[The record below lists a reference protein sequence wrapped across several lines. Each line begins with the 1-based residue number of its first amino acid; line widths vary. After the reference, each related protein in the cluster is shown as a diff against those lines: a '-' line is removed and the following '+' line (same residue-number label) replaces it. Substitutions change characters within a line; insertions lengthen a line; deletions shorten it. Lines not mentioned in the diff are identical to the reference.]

1 MSDTAVLRLAGVSGL
16 LFLVLFIPSYLTPPD
31 APIATSTPQQVFE
44 YFNGRQGEILLLN
57 GVFLIFASFCFIVFM
72 GVLHHAAQRA
82 EAGGLGFSSIVLGGG
97 LMFVS
102 LMLVGAAAEIVHSA
116 TQARFQNFSVDAQLG
131 FLSLAMS
138 GWLYRFAF
146 VGMSAMIA
154 ATSLI
159 GLRGGLLPAWL
170 AWLGFAAAV
179 LALLR
184 YFGPLG
190 GWLCM
195 AWIAAVCVLMI
206 AGRFGRP
213 ARVPG
218 G

>member
-1 MSDTAVLRLAGVSGL
+1 MSDTTVLRLAGASGL

-31 APIATSTPQQVFE
+31 APVAASTPQQVFE

-57 GVFLIFASFCFIVFM
+57 GVFLIFAAFCFVMFL
-72 GVLHHAAQRA
+72 GVLHHAAQRS
-82 EAGGLGFSSIVLGGG
+82 EADGLGFSSIVLGGG
-97 LMFVS
+97 LMFIS

-116 TQARFQNFSVDAQLG
+116 TQVRFQNFRVDAQLG

-154 ATSLI
+154 ATSLV
-159 GLRGGLLPAWL
+159 GLRTGLLPAWL
-170 AWLGFAAAV
+170 VWLGFVAALV
-179 LALLR
+179 ALLR

-195 AWIAAVCVLMI
+195 AWIAAISVLMI
-206 AGRFGRP
+206 VGRFGRP
-213 ARVPG
+213 VRKPG
-218 G
+218 T

>member
-1 MSDTAVLRLAGVSGL
+1 MSDTTVLRLAGLGGL

-31 APIATSTPQQVFE
+31 APVAASTPDQMFE
-44 YFNGRQGEILLLN
+44 YFKGRQGEILLLN
-57 GVFLIFASFCFIVFM
+57 GVFLIFASFCFIIFM
-72 GVLHHAAQRA
+72 GVLHHAAQSA
-82 EAGGLGFSSIVLGGG
+82 EADGLGFSSVVLGGG

-102 LMLVGAAAEIVHSA
+102 LMLVGAAAEIVHAA
-116 TQARFQNFSVDAQLG
+116 TQVRFQNFRLDAQLG
-131 FLSLAMS
+131 YLSLAMS

-159 GLRGGLLPAWL
+159 GLRSALLPAWL
-170 AWLGFAAAV
+170 AWAGFAVAV
-179 LALLR
+179 VALMR

-195 AWIAAVCVLMI
+195 AWIAAVSVLMI
-206 AGRFGRP
+206 AGRLGRP
-213 ARVPG
+213 ARAAG
-218 G
+218 S

>member
-1 MSDTAVLRLAGVSGL
+1 VTGL

-31 APIATSTPQQVFE
+31 APIAASTPQQVFD

-72 GVLHHAAQRA
+72 GVLHHAAQKA
-82 EAGGLGFSSIVLGGG
+82 EADGLGFSSIILGGG

-102 LMLVGAAAEIVHSA
+102 LMLVGAAAEIVHAA
-116 TQARFQNFSVDAQLG
+116 TQVRFQNFRVDAQLG

-154 ATSLI
+154 ATSLV
-159 GLRGGLLPAWL
+159 GLRSGLLPAWL
-170 AWLGFAAAV
+170 AWAGFVCAIV
-179 LALLR
+179 ALLR

-190 GWLCM
+190 GWLSL
-195 AWIAAVCVLMI
+195 AWIAAISVLMI

-213 ARVPG
+213 IRAPG
-218 G
+218 T